1 MTKPYQIF
9 ILTHLLIWVFL
20 SCNVRQQPIR
30 SITVVPVIEV
40 HQGHK
45 STFPSYIQVAE
56 TISIRDYFK
65 FIDSLVVAY
74 DSLTEYPLS
83 EHLLVRANPW
93 IIDVLANTDYY
104 RMMQRDSFVYDQK
117 QMVVLRPMDS
127 ILVPDTT
134 RAAALLESFSKT
146 RIDVNIP
153 EFKLRIIEDSVVLYT
168 FPIRVGQ
175 NRKRYLK
182 MGDRITDLRTQRG
195 IGQVID
201 YRRNPAFYNPVD
213 GKRFYLTRRDD
224 EKTTL
229 MPQIPWIET
238 EINGVRNGQLIHPTT
253 NPNTLG
259 KSYSNGCIGIK
270 EADAWVIY
278 YYAPIGTRVHIRYD
292 LVVPDS
298 EGGQEVLKDIYGY
311 GKKRD

>member
-9 ILTHLLIWVFL
+9 ILAHVLLWVFL
-20 SCNVRQQPIR
+20 SCNVRQQPTR
-30 SITVVPVIEV
+30 DKTVVPVIEA

-45 STFPSYIQVAE
+45 STFPSYIQVSE
-56 TISIRDYFK
+56 TIRIRDYFK

-83 EHLLVRANPW
+83 EHLLIRANPW
-93 IIDVLANTDYY
+93 IIDVLENTDYY

-127 ILVPDTT
+127 LLMPDKTSADT
-134 RAAALLESFSKT
+134 LLQAFAKT
-146 RIDVNIP
+146 YIDVNLP
-153 EFKLRIIEDSVVLYT
+153 EFKLRIIEDSVVLYR

-182 MGDRITDLRTQRG
+182 MGDRITDLRTQG
-195 IGQVID
+195 GKGQVID
-201 YRRNPAFYNPVD
+201 FRRNPAFYNPVD

-253 NPNTLG
+253 NPKTLG
-259 KSYSNGCIGIK
+259 KASSNGCIGVR

-278 YYAPIGTRVHIRYD
+278 YYAPIGTMVRIRYD

-298 EGGQEVLKDIYGY
+298 HGGEEILKDIYGY
-311 GKKRD
+311 GKSVD

>member
-1 MTKPYQIF
+1 MVTNSQGLHRSSKSDLPIYIR
-9 ILTHLLIWVFL
+9 IADT
-20 SCNVRQQPIR
+20 VR
-30 SITVVPVIEV
+30 
-40 HQGHK
+40 
-45 STFPSYIQVAE
+45 
-56 TISIRDYFK
+56 IRDYFN
-65 FIDSLVVAY
+65 FIDSLVVAC
-74 DSLTEYPLS
+74 DALTEYPLS

-117 QMVVLRPMDS
+117 QMVVFRPVDS
-127 ILVPDTT
+127 ILVPNRTQ
-134 RAAALLESFSKT
+134 AAALLHSFDKT
-146 RIDVNIP
+146 LIDVNIP

-175 NRKRYLK
+175 NRKKYLK
-182 MGDRITDLRTQRG
+182 MGDRITDLRTQPG
-195 IGQVID
+195 MGQVID

-224 EKTTL
+224 DKTTL

-253 NPNTLG
+253 NPKTLG
-259 KSYSNGCIGIK
+259 KAYSNGCIGVS

-278 YYAPIGTRVHIRYD
+278 YYAPIGTKVRIRYD
-292 LVVPDS
+292 LEIIDS
-298 EGGQEVLKDIYGY
+298 VGTKEILKDIYGY
-311 GKKRD
+311 GKSVD